1 MEDKVHK
8 QSESCMRPSKPQSA
22 RMSKPCSCRYGR
34 QRTPGS
40 FTFLQPRP
48 PRFTGLPLT
57 SLPACCP
64 DLTSTL
70 STLLCSRVAAPVA
83 PAAALTTCRPL
94 AATPLLPA
102 MCANYLLLVLPPQ
115 LSGRFACNTW
125 HLCDTLP
132 RSCPYSRRM
141 DAGL

>member
-94 AATPLLPA
+94 AATPLLPRDV
-102 MCANYLLLVLPPQ
+102 CQLPPAGTSPTTQ
-115 LSGRFACNTW
+115 RPLCLQHLA
-125 HLCDTLP
+125 LCDTLP
-132 RSCPYSRRM
+132 RSCPLLARM
-141 DAGL
+141 DAGP